1 MDYIGDIIRP
11 PAEGDS
17 ILLQVTV
24 GCSHNACAFCP
35 AYKAKSFA
43 FKDLAKVRADLD
55 WAAARMPDNRRLFL
69 CDGDAL
75 VMPMDRLREILAAIR
90 EKLPRVARVST
101 YANAKSLARK
111 TGNELRELAA
121 LGLSTLHLGL
131 ESGHDP
137 TLARMNKWGDSAA
150 MLREAQKAMDAGLK
164 LAVTVLL
171 GLGGVEDSRAHAE
184 ATGRLLTAMA
194 PHQAAALT
202 LMVVPGTPLWDQQ
215 QAGRFTLPDSQG
227 MLAELRTLLAHTRM
241 PRGLFLANHASNYL
255 PFKLRMPRDRD
266 AALRL
271 LDDALSGRVGL
282 RPEWS
287 RGL

>member
-1 MDYIGDIIRP
+1 MDYVGDIIRP
-11 PAEGDS
+11 PAEADS

-24 GCSHNACAFCP
+24 GCSHNKCAFCP
-35 AYKAKSFA
+35 AYKSKAFG
-43 FKDLAKVRADLD
+43 FKDMAQVRADLD
-55 WAAARMPDNRRLFL
+55 WAAARMGDNRRLFL

-75 VMPMDRLREILAAIR
+75 VMPMDRMREILGAIR
-90 EKLPRVARVST
+90 EKLPAVTRIAT

-111 TGNELRELAA
+111 TPGELAELA
-121 LGLSTLHLGL
+121 SLGLSTLHMGL

-137 TLARMNKWGDSAA
+137 TLARMHKWGDAAA
-150 MLREAQKAMDAGLK
+150 MLAEGRKAMAAGLK

-171 GLGGVEDSRAHAE
+171 GLGGVEDSLAHAA
-184 ATGRLLTAMA
+184 ATGRLLAEMA

-202 LMVVPGTPLWDQQ
+202 LMVVPGAPLWNEQQ
-215 QAGRFTLPDSQG
+215 VGRFTLPDSRG
-227 MLAELRTLLAHTRM
+227 MLRELRALLEHAAM

-255 PFKLRMPRDRD
+255 PLKLRMPRDRE
-266 AALRL
+266 AALRR
-271 LDDALSGRVGL
+271 LDDALAGRVGL

>member
-1 MDYIGDIIRP
+1 MDYVGDIIRP
-11 PAEGDS
+11 PAEADS

-24 GCSHNACAFCP
+24 GCSHNTCAFCP
-35 AYKAKSFA
+35 AYKGKTFA
-43 FKDLAKVRADLD
+43 FKDLAQVRADLE
-55 WAAARMPDNRRLFL
+55 WAAARLGDNRRLFL

-75 VMPMDRLREILAAIR
+75 VMPQERLKEILWAIR
-90 EKLPRVARVST
+90 EKLPQVARVST
-101 YANAKSLARK
+101 YANAKSLSRK
-111 TGNELRELAA
+111 TPDELRELAA
-121 LGLSTLHLGL
+121 LGLHTLHMGL
-131 ESGHDP
+131 ESGHDS

-150 MLREAQKAMDAGLK
+150 MLREARKAMGAGLK

-171 GLGGVEDSRAHAE
+171 GLGGVEHSQEHAA
-184 ATGRLLTAMA
+184 ATGRILAEMA

-202 LMVVPGTPLWDQQ
+202 LMVVPGTPLWDEQ
-215 QAGRFTLPDSQG
+215 QAGRFTLPDSRG
-227 MLAELRTLLAHTRM
+227 MLAELRTLLTHAAM

-255 PFKLRMPRDRD
+255 PLKLRMPRDRE

-271 LDDALSGRVGL
+271 LDDALSGKVGL

>member
-24 GCSHNACAFCP
+24 GCSHNKCAFCP
-35 AYKAKSFA
+35 AYKSKKFA
-43 FKDLAKVRADLD
+43 FKDLAQVRADLD
-55 WAAARMPDNRRLFL
+55 WAAARMGDNRRLFL

-75 VMPMDRLREILAAIR
+75 VMPMERLREILLAIR

-101 YANAKSLARK
+101 YGSAKSLARK
-111 TGNELRELAA
+111 SAGELRELAA

-150 MLREAQKAMDAGLK
+150 MLREAEKAVAAGLR

-171 GLGGVEDSRAHAE
+171 GLGGTRDSQPHAE

-202 LMVVPGTPLWDQQ
+202 LMVVPDTPLWDQQ

-227 MLAELRTLLAHTRM
+227 MLAELRTLLTHARM

-255 PFKLRMPRDRD
+255 PLKLRMPRDRD

-271 LDDALSGRVGL
+271 LDDALAGRVGL